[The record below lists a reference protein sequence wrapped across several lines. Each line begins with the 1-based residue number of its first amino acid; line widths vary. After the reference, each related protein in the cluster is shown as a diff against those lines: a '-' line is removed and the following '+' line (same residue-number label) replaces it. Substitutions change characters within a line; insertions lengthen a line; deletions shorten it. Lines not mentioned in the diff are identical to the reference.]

1 MQDTRAVKGKVE
13 PNSNK
18 TFNFQRLNFGSPAGA
33 LEFERRANRKV
44 LWMRSQ
50 G

>member
-13 PNSNK
+13 PNPNQ
-18 TFNFQRLNFGSPAGA
+18 TFKFQRLNFGSPAGA

-44 LWMRSQ
+44 LRMRSQ